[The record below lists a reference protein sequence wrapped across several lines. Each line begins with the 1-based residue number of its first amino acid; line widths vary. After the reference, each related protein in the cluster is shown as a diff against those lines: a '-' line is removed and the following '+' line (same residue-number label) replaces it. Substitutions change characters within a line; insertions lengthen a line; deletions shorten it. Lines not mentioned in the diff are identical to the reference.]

1 MLYLTK
7 PSKRQIS
14 HPTVL
19 QRIAQSDKAA
29 AKDCVNTYGSSI
41 WAFARNNS
49 ASEAEAE
56 RLTLLIFRDIWK
68 YAKRF
73 NPEKDNETT
82 FISSIARIRLPV
94 Y

>member
-1 MLYLTK
+1 MLYFSE

-14 HPTVL
+14 HTTIL
-19 QRIAQSDKAA
+19 QRLAQSDKTAA
-29 AKDCVNTYGSSI
+29 MDCINIYGSSI

-82 FISSIARIRLPV
+82 FISSIASRRLTV